1 MSTFEVS
8 EMKVRR
14 PKQVKYDFSG
24 TTVLITGAA
33 HGQGKLHALR
43 FAEAGADVALCDLPD
58 GKLPT
63 VPYPLGSSE
72 KLEAVAEQCRS
83 MGAKAYTAIAD
94 VRSEAQVQAF
104 VDGAAKELG
113 KIDVAI
119 ANAGIASIVDTVD
132 MPEETWDVL
141 VDINLKGVFL
151 TLKHAGRHMLQQGH
165 GGSLIATGSVHSY
178 TGVPGSAHYVA
189 AKHGVAGLCKSMAI
203 ELAPHKIRVNYVCPT
218 ALNTPLVELMAT
230 DAVPEGHGERIVYAT
245 GCCNLLD
252 EGAPLVEAIEVTEAI
267 MYLAS
272 DASLY
277 VTGAPLLVDAGFTAK

>member
-14 PKQVKYDFSG
+14 PKQVQYDFSG
-24 TTVLITGAA
+24 TSVLITGAA

-63 VPYPLGSSE
+63 VPYPLGTSK
-72 KLEAVAEQCRS
+72 KLEDVAEQCRS
-83 MGAKAYTAIAD
+83 MGAKVFTAIAD

-104 VDGAAKELG
+104 VDGAAAELG

-119 ANAGIASIVDTVD
+119 ANAGIASIVDTVE
-132 MPEETWDVL
+132 MPEEVWDVL

-178 TGVPGSAHYVA
+178 TGVPGSSHYVA

-203 ELAPHKIRVNYVCPT
+203 ELAPHKIRVNFVCPT

-245 GCCNLLD
+245 GCWNLLD

-277 VTGAPLLVDAGFTAK
+277 VTGSPMFVDAGFTAK

>member
-1 MSTFEVS
+1 MSTFEVK
-8 EMKVRR
+8 EMAVRR
-14 PKQVKYDFSG
+14 PSQVTYDFSG
-24 TTVLITGAA
+24 TSVLITGAA

-43 FAEAGADVALCDLPD
+43 FAEAGADVALCDIAE
-58 GKLPT
+58 GALPT
-63 VPYPLGSSE
+63 VDYPLGSSVE
-72 KLEAVAEQCRS
+72 LEAVAEQCRS
-83 MGAKAYTAIAD
+83 LGAKVHTAICD

-104 VDGAAKELG
+104 VDGAAEALG

-119 ANAGIASIVDTVD
+119 ANAGIAGIVDVVE
-132 MPEETWDVL
+132 MPEEVWDVL

-151 TLKHAGRHMLQQGH
+151 TLKHVGRHMLAQGH
-165 GGSLIATGSVHSY
+165 GGSIIATGSVQSF

-203 ELAPHKIRVNYVCPT
+203 ELAPHRIRVNYVCPT
-218 ALNTPLVELMAT
+218 AVETTMAGILESPNTPA
-230 DAVPEGHGERIVYAT
+230 DHGERIVYAT
-245 GCCNLLD
+245 GCWNLID

-277 VTGAPLLVDAGFTAK
+277 VTGAPLLIDAGFTAK